1 MTYGLGLGLFLA
13 ALAIVFGTFAYLL
26 VNARSLM
33 RLFKG
38 VSDGEIKTGPGP
50 RGPSN
55 FKVALALVLHFA
67 AWGLAGLIWL
77 YLLADVRAS
86 APDATPL
93 ENSGIVDG

>member
-1 MTYGLGLGLFLA
+1 MTYGLGIGLFLA

-33 RLFKG
+33 RLFRG
-38 VSDGEIKTGPGP
+38 VSDGEIRTGPGRP
-50 RGPSN
+50 GPSN
-55 FKVALALVLHFA
+55 GKVAFALILHFA
-67 AWGLAGLIWL
+67 AWALAGLVWL
-77 YLLADVRAS
+77 YMLADVRAW